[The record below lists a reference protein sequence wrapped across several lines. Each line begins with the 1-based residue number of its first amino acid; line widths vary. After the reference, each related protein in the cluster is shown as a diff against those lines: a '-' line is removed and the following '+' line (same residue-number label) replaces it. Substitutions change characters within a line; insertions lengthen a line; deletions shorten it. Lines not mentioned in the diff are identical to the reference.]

1 MLIEAARRAEAAARE
16 MLALVNAGEASCAE
30 MREMLAV
37 SKPTMAIIAAA
48 QAAAAASISGRER
61 HGDGGAEVLAGAA
74 GLSRQEA
81 RSHIKTAE
89 ALRDTPKLRDA
100 LESGR
105 VSAVNAKRLAEAAG
119 KTSAADVE
127 SDSELLAKAES
138 LRPEEFTKEAR
149 RWTVERQGDGGAS
162 EHARQRARR
171 CVRMWDG
178 DDGMVHLRGEFD
190 AVTGRRIRSRLRDDA
205 GRMFDTDNKN
215 ANKHNADNNG
225 NGNGAGNDGHGSGG
239 RRSFDQC
246 MADALDN
253 LTANSGARSGGGD
266 PYADICVVAHVDEA
280 TGELIAQLPDGER
293 LPPAVLEELACD
305 ARLTGVIYDRKG
317 RPIWRTHPRRRP
329 SDAQRQMLIARD
341 GGCFAC
347 GTDPDLCDIHMSNLS
362 HKVDPPA
369 STTSCWPAGN
379 TTTPYTTSAGRYT
392 ARRATAPC
400 TPQTPST
407 TAPPTPPTSPYRWQ
421 PTPRHSRHRQQ
432 RATAPITAPSPPMPT
447 PRLSGPGR
455 QTQAS
460 RDSGPGRRPP
470 GPCSAAP
477 DPSRCSPP
485 TSRNGNQSLRPG
497 PETGTPGLGLGTR
510 PTTSQSLF
518 RSSPRSVATLLQSS
532 WHRHHSAFTLCV
544 RMSMPRR
551 CVSQR
556 ACPRPER
563 GSSSG
568 PSWLRWPS

>member
-1 MLIEAARRAEAAARE
+1 MLIEAARRAEAAAKE

-37 SKPTMAIIAAA
+37 SKPTMAVIAVA
-48 QAAAAASISGRER
+48 QTAAAASISGRER

-89 ALRDTPKLRDA
+89 ALRQAPRLRDA
-100 LESGR
+100 VESGR

-171 CVRMWDG
+171 CVRVWDG

-190 AVTGRRIRSRLRDDA
+190 KVTGRRIATRLRADA
-205 GRMFDTDNKN
+205 GRLFDADKR
-215 ANKHNADNNG
+215 NADNHATHGHGGTGHG
-225 NGNGAGNDGHGSGG
+225 NGSSG

-253 LTANSGARSGGGD
+253 LTREAVTGARGGGE

-317 RPIWRTHPRRRP
+317 RPIWRTHPKRRP
-329 SDAQRQMLIARD
+329 TDAQRQMLIARD

-347 GTDPDLCDIHMSNLS
+347 GTDPDLCDIHHVEPVAQGGPTSVDNLVLACWQ
-362 HKVDPPA
+362 HHNAIHHFGWQIHGPPGNRTLHPPNTINHGPA
-369 STTSCWPAGN
+369 HAPDQPLPLAAHTKAQPAPATAGN
-379 TTTPYTTSAGRYT
+379 GTHHGTEPTDANSAT
-392 ARRATAPC
+392 
-400 TPQTPST
+400 
-407 TAPPTPPTSPYRWQ
+407 
-421 PTPRHSRHRQQ
+421 
-432 RATAPITAPSPPMPT
+432 
-447 PRLSGPGR
+447 
-455 QTQAS
+455 
-460 RDSGPGRRPP
+460 
-470 GPCSAAP
+470 
-477 DPSRCSPP
+477 
-485 TSRNGNQSLRPG
+485 LRPG
-497 PETGTPGLGLGTR
+497 PADAGVPR
-510 PTTSQSLF
+510 F
-518 RSSPRSVATLLQSS
+518 RSGPAAARAVLRSA
-532 WHRHHSAFTLCV
+532 
-544 RMSMPRR
+544 
-551 CVSQR
+551 
-556 ACPRPER
+556 RPE
-563 GSSSG
+563 
-568 PSWLRWPS
+568 PLFTPD